1 MGVPSLLLLL
11 LIGVGALQVPA
22 DWEERVAAGVLLFNA
37 SLPAD
42 PNLNATIGN
51 GFLATAVGIGWIW
64 QVFILVF
71 KFFFFFFFRF

>member
-1 MGVPSLLLLL
+1 MHMGVPSLLLLF

-51 GFLATAVGIGWIW
+51 GFVATAVGLGGLGEL
-64 QVFILVF
+64 FISLF
-71 KFFFFFFFRF
+71 LAFF